1 MANNPKV
8 RLVVSEDKEPT
19 IKVSPGMKIEMVE
32 ISAKDSKGAAKEMVL
47 STLCGYGSTYCVA
60 VIQTN

>member
-1 MANNPKV
+1 MADNPKV
-8 RLVVSEDKEPT
+8 RLIVSDDKEPT
-19 IKVSPGMKIEMVE
+19 IKVRPGMKIEMVE
-32 ISAKDSKGAAKEMVL
+32 VSAEDSEGASQEMVL